1 MLHAITQRKTNFH
14 LRYLGHREEGE
25 RRITAEDEIT
35 ALLLGPLAFMPYAD
49 IATFWK
55 AIVGQPKCWS
65 WPQGEVDVATMSFWE
80 RRKTAAGPIEA
91 DLLVEFRWPD
101 GERRILLIEL
111 KWRSGLSGDNQL
123 YDQWERYLRDD
134 ERPAALHLFIAP
146 QVGDALQAQAKTHI
160 WDGGYLLPISWQ
172 QVLSRLPHQNHGSP
186 GLVRL
191 VKQMEATLKMLQ
203 IRPFKGFSTLS
214 PPALPPVNAPIF
226 WRENPPIQ
234 ELQ

>member
-1 MLHAITQRKTNFH
+1 MLHAITQKKTNFH

-35 ALLLGPLAFMPYAD
+35 ALLLGPLAFMSYAD

-65 WPQGEVDVATMSFWE
+65 WPQGEVDLATMSFWE
-80 RRKTAAGPIEA
+80 RRKTATGRPIEA
-91 DLLVEFRWPD
+91 DLLVDLRWPE
-101 GERRILLIEL
+101 GERRTLLIEL
-111 KWRSGLSGDNQL
+111 KWRSGLSGENQL
-123 YDQWERYLRDD
+123 YDQWELYLRDD
-134 ERPAALHLFIAP
+134 ERPALHVFIAP
-146 QVGDALQAQAKTHI
+146 QVGEALQAQAQKDV
-160 WDGGYLLPISWQ
+160 WDGCLLPISWQ

-191 VKQMEATLKMLQ
+191 VKQMEATLRMLQ

-226 WRENPPIQ
+226 WRENPHIQ